1 VIVLQAL
8 WILLNRARRALY
20 RAGILRGKKL
30 HRPVISIGNIAAG
43 GAGKTPAAIAVSR
56 ALAARGL
63 RVAVLTRGY
72 GRADKA
78 YSGPVT
84 SSDPDKFGDE
94 PVLIRRSIIGEVL
107 VGSNRYQNARGFDC
121 DVFVLDDGFQHLR
134 LRRDY
139 DLVIDTP
146 AKFYREGRSALRDAD
161 AVIPRQ
167 LRTLV
172 PEELRGKRVFA
183 FSGLADNEQFFASL
197 REAGLDVA
205 GTRSF
210 PDHHRYT
217 AADVEALKR
226 DAKGLP
232 LVTSEK
238 DKVKIADPAVL
249 CVGAELV
256 IPENVLEEIVNA
268 GRGGMSSRASSEGP
282 GRVGQEAGASRPAH
296 PGPSLDARDDIP
308 PHSASRKRRKH
319 PLLQRIEYTAYRFVA
334 RRVAAMKEESLHRWG
349 TRLGALAGRIL
360 RGRDRL
366 TMRNLRFVYPE
377 RTERELRKIAGDC
390 WRHFGRELLLSIQ
403 TQNLSLEE
411 LAERCPF
418 VNVEVL
424 EEAIA
429 RGKGT
434 ILISAHWGGWEI
446 AGLAVMSLLRNVRTV
461 ARPLDNELLERE
473 LQQIRARTGAEVV
486 DRRKAA
492 RVLLKGLAENAV
504 VVLLP
509 DQAVLP
515 REGVPAPFLGHPAWT
530 TPAPAKMALR
540 AGSTIVFAFCIPDG
554 LRHRLE
560 FEEPIRADLL
570 TEAERD
576 PVELTKR
583 INDIISRRI
592 HARPDL
598 WLWMHDRWKG
608 LGEG

>member
-1 VIVLQAL
+1 MAV
-8 WILLNRARRALY
+8 NRARRALY

-30 HRPVISIGNIAAG
+30 HRPVISVGGITAG
-43 GAGKTPAAIAVSR
+43 GAGKTPAVIAVCR
-56 ALAARGL
+56 ALADRHL

-72 GRADKA
+72 GRNDKS

-84 SSDPDKFGDE
+84 TSDPDKFGDE

-107 VGSNRYQNARGFDC
+107 VGSNRYQNGRNFDC
-121 DVFVLDDGFQHLR
+121 DVFVLDDGFQHLQ

-139 DLVIDTP
+139 DLVIDAP
-146 AKFYREGRSALRDAD
+146 ARVHREGRSALRDAD

-172 PEELRGKRVFA
+172 PEELRGKQVFA

-217 AADVEALKR
+217 PADVEALKR

-238 DKVKIADPAVL
+238 DKVKIADAAVL
-249 CVGAELV
+249 SVGAELV
-256 IPENVLEEIVNA
+256 IPEDVLEEIIKV
-268 GRGGMSSRASSEGP
+268 AS
-282 GRVGQEAGASRPAH
+282 QAA
-296 PGPSLDARDDIP
+296 ARK
-308 PHSASRKRRKH
+308 KRRKN
-319 PLLQRIEYTAYRFVA
+319 PLLQRIEYVAYRFVA
-334 RRVAAMKEESLHRWG
+334 RRVTAMSEESVHRWG
-349 TRLGALAGRIL
+349 TRLGALGGRIL
-360 RGRDRL
+360 KGRDRL
-366 TMRNLRFVYPE
+366 MMRNLRFVYPDRPE
-377 RTERELRKIAGDC
+377 GELRTLANEC
-390 WRHFGRELLLSIQ
+390 WRHFGREALISIQ
-403 TQNLSLEE
+403 TQNLSLEQI
-411 LAERCPF
+411 AERCRF
-418 VNVEVL
+418 DNAHIL

-434 ILISAHWGGWEI
+434 ILISAHWGGWEV
-446 AGLAVMSLLRNVRTV
+446 AGLAIMSLMRNVRTV

-492 RVLLKGLAENAV
+492 RVLLKGLAENG
-504 VVLLP
+504 LLILLV
-509 DQAVLP
+509 DQSVLP
-515 REGVPAPFLGHPAWT
+515 REGVLVPFLGHPAWT

-560 FEEPIRADLL
+560 FQEMIRADLL

-583 INDIISRRI
+583 INEIISRRI

-608 LGEG
+608 TGEGDVKHGV

>member
-1 VIVLQAL
+1 MM
-8 WILLNRARRALY
+8 LNRARRALY
-20 RAGILRGKKL
+20 RAGILRGKRL
-30 HRPVISIGNIAAG
+30 HRPVISIGGITAG
-43 GAGKTPAAIAVSR
+43 GAGKTPAVITVCR

-72 GRADKA
+72 GRDDKE

-107 VGSNRYQNARGFDC
+107 VGANRYETGRNFDC

-134 LRRDY
+134 IRRDY
-139 DLVIDTP
+139 DLVIDAP
-146 AKFYREGRSALRDAD
+146 AKFHREGPSALKDAD
-161 AVIPRQ
+161 AVIPRE

-172 PEELRGKRVFA
+172 PEELRGKPVFA

-197 REAGLDVA
+197 REGGLDVA

-210 PDHHRYT
+210 PDHYRYT
-217 AADVEALKR
+217 DADIAALKR
-226 DAKGLP
+226 DANGLP

-238 DKVKIADPAVL
+238 DKVKVDDPAVL
-249 CVGAELV
+249 SVGAELV
-256 IPENVLEEIVNA
+256 IPEDVLSDIMRVASA
-268 GRGGMSSRASSEGP
+268 GQ
-282 GRVGQEAGASRPAH
+282 QEPA
-296 PGPSLDARDDIP
+296 R
-308 PHSASRKRRKH
+308 RKRRKH
-319 PLLQRIEYTAYRFVA
+319 PLLQRIEYTVYRFVA
-334 RRVAAMKEESLHRWG
+334 RRVTAMSEEAVYRWG
-349 TRLGALAGRIL
+349 TRLGVLGGKVL
-360 RGRDRL
+360 GGRDRL
-366 TMRNLRFVYPE
+366 MMRNLRSVYPE
-377 RTERELRKIAGDC
+377 CPERELRKIADDC
-390 WRHFGRELLLSIQ
+390 WRHFGREVLMGIQ

-418 VNVEVL
+418 VNVHLL
-424 EEAIA
+424 EESVA

-434 ILISAHWGGWEI
+434 MLISAHWGGWEV
-446 AGLAVMSLLRNVRTV
+446 AGLAIMSRVRNIRTV

-492 RVLLKGLAENAV
+492 RVLLKGLGEND
-504 VVLLP
+504 VLALLV

-515 REGVPAPFLGHPAWT
+515 REGVLAPFLGRPAWT

-583 INDIISRRI
+583 INEIIGRRI

-608 LGEG
+608 TGEGDVKHGM

>member
-1 VIVLQAL
+1 MIVLQAL
-8 WILLNRARRALY
+8 WLAVNRARRALY
-20 RAGILRGKKL
+20 RAGILRGKRL
-30 HRPVISIGNIAAG
+30 HRPVISVGGITAG
-43 GAGKTPAAIAVSR
+43 GAGKTPATIAVSR
-56 ALAARGL
+56 VLAARGL

-72 GRADKA
+72 GRHDKA

-84 SSDPDKFGDE
+84 TSDAEKFGDE

-107 VGSNRYQNARGFDC
+107 VGSNRYENARNFDC

-139 DLVIDTP
+139 DLVIDAP
-146 AKFYREGRSALRDAD
+146 SRYHREGRSALSDAD
-161 AVIPRQ
+161 AVIPRR

-172 PEELRGKRVFA
+172 PEELRSRRVFA
-183 FSGLADNEQFFASL
+183 FSGLADNEQFFAAL
-197 REAGLDVA
+197 RESGLDVA
-205 GTRSF
+205 ATRSF

-217 AADVEALKR
+217 AVDVDALKR
-226 DAKGLP
+226 DAGGLP

-238 DKVKIADPAVL
+238 DKVKIADPAISS
-249 CVGAELV
+249 VGAELE
-256 IPENVLEEIVNA
+256 IPEDVLEEIVNVA
-268 GRGGMSSRASSEGP
+268 AQPRA
-282 GRVGQEAGASRPAH
+282 RK
-296 PGPSLDARDDIP
+296 
-308 PHSASRKRRKH
+308 KRRKN
-319 PLLQRIEYTAYRFVA
+319 PILQRIEYVAYRFVA
-334 RRVAAMKEESLHRWG
+334 RRVTAMSEESVHRWG
-349 TRLGALAGRIL
+349 TRLGVLGQKVL
-360 RGRDRL
+360 GKRDRL
-366 TMRNLRFVYPE
+366 VMRNLRFVYPDRPE
-377 RTERELRKIAGDC
+377 SDLRKIANDC
-390 WRHFGRELLLSIQ
+390 WRHFGREVLIGIQ
-403 TQNLSLEE
+403 TQNLSLEQ

-418 VNVEVL
+418 VNAHLL

-434 ILISAHWGGWEI
+434 ILISAHWGGWEV
-446 AGLAVMSLLRNVRTV
+446 AGQAIMSMVRNIRTV

-492 RVLLKGLAENAV
+492 RVLLKGLAENSV

-515 REGVPAPFLGHPAWT
+515 REGVLVPFLGRPAWT

-560 FEEPIRADLL
+560 FTDSIRADAL
-570 TEAERD
+570 TESERD

-583 INDIISRRI
+583 INEIIGQRI
-592 HARPDL
+592 HERPDL

-608 LGEG
+608 TGEGDVKHGV

>member
-1 VIVLQAL
+1 MTMAPRSPRSLAPLGMRVLQLL
-8 WILLNRARRALY
+8 WMGLNRARRALY
-20 RAGILRGKKL
+20 RMGILRGKRL
-30 HRPVISIGNIAAG
+30 HRPVISIGNITAG
-43 GAGKTPAAIAVSR
+43 GAGKTPAVIAVCR

-72 GRADKA
+72 GRGDRA

-84 SSDPDKFGDE
+84 TSDPDKFGDE

-107 VGSNRYQNARGFDC
+107 VGANRYKNARDFDC
-121 DVFVLDDGFQHLR
+121 DVFVLDDGFQHLQ
-134 LRRDY
+134 LRRDF
-139 DLVIDTP
+139 DLVIDAP
-146 AKFYREGRSALRDAD
+146 ARYSREGRSALADAD
-161 AVIPRQ
+161 AVIPRR
-167 LRTLV
+167 LHTLV

-183 FSGLADNEQFFASL
+183 FAGLADNEQFFASL
-197 REAGLDVA
+197 RNAGLDVA

-217 AADVEALKR
+217 AADVDTLKR
-226 DAKGLP
+226 DAEGLP

-238 DKVKIADPAVL
+238 DKVKLSDPAVF
-249 CVGAELV
+249 CVGSELE
-256 IPENVLEEIVNA
+256 IPENVMNDLLRVASGEREPA
-268 GRGGMSSRASSEGP
+268 GED
-282 GRVGQEAGASRPAH
+282 AH
-296 PGPSLDARDDIP
+296 AARDVKP
-308 PHSASRKRRKH
+308 TARRKRRKH
-319 PLLQRIEYTAYRFVA
+319 PLVQRMEYTIYRQVA
-334 RRVAAMKEESLHRWG
+334 RRVTAMSEEAVYRWG
-349 TRLGALAGRIL
+349 TRLGAAGSKVL

-366 TMRNLRFVYPE
+366 AMRNLRAVYPE
-377 RTERELRKIAGDC
+377 RPERELRKIADEC
-390 WRHFGRELLLSIQ
+390 WRHFGREVLMSIQ
-403 TQNLSLEE
+403 SQNLSLEE

-418 VNVEVL
+418 ANIHYL
-424 EEAIA
+424 EEAVA

-434 ILISAHWGGWEI
+434 MLISAHWGGWEI
-446 AGLAVMSLLRNVRTV
+446 AGMAIMSLVRNVRTV

-492 RVLLKGLAENAV
+492 RVLLKGLSENAV
-504 VVLLP
+504 LALLV

-515 REGVPAPFLGHPAWT
+515 REGVLVPFLGRPAWT

-554 LRHRLE
+554 LRHRVE
-560 FEEPIRADLL
+560 FEEPIHADEL

-583 INDIISRRI
+583 INEIISRRI

-608 LGEG
+608 TGEGDVKHGV

>member
-1 VIVLQAL
+1 MRILQFL
-8 WILLNRARRALY
+8 YFGINRLRRALY
-20 RAGILRGKKL
+20 RAGILQGKRL
-30 HRPVISIGNIAAG
+30 HRPVISIGNIAMG
-43 GAGKTPAAIAVSR
+43 GAGKTPAVIAVCR
-56 ALAARGL
+56 ALSSKGL
-63 RVAVLTRGY
+63 RVAVLSRGY
-72 GRADKA
+72 GRGDPS
-78 YSGPVT
+78 YSGLVT
-84 SSDPDKFGDE
+84 SSDPVKFGDE
-94 PVLIRRSIIGEVL
+94 PVLIRRSIIGDVL
-107 VGSNRYQNARGFDC
+107 VGLNRYENARKYDA
-121 DVFVLDDGFQHLR
+121 DVYVLDDGFQHLQ

-139 DLVIDTP
+139 DLVIDAP
-146 AKFYREGRSALRDAD
+146 AKFYREGRSALKDAD
-161 AVIPRQ
+161 AVIPRR
-167 LRTLV
+167 LRTIV

-197 REAGLDVA
+197 REEGLDVA
-205 GTRSF
+205 GTRGF

-217 AADVEALKR
+217 VADVEALKR
-226 DAKGLP
+226 DAAGLP

-238 DKVKIADPAVL
+238 DKVKIADPAVS
-249 CVGAELV
+249 CVGAELL
-256 IPENVLEEIVNA
+256 IPEEVLDEVVNV
-268 GRGGMSSRASSEGP
+268 GRASARLPGEG
-282 GRVGQEAGASRPAH
+282 RAEARPTFK
-296 PGPSLDARDDIP
+296 
-308 PHSASRKRRKH
+308 KRRKN
-319 PLLQRIEYTAYRFVA
+319 PLLQRIEYAAYRFVA
-334 RRVAAMKEESLHRWG
+334 NRVAAMKEESLHQWG
-349 TRLGALAGRIL
+349 TRLGALAGKIL

-366 TMRNLRFVYPE
+366 VMRNLRFVYPE
-377 RTERELRKIAGDC
+377 RSEGELRKIANDC
-390 WRHFGRELLLSIQ
+390 WRHFGRELLISIQ
-403 TQNLSLEE
+403 SQNLSLEQ

-418 VNVEVL
+418 VNVQIL

-434 ILISAHWGGWEI
+434 ILISAHWGGWEV

-473 LQQIRARTGAEVV
+473 LQQIRARTGAQVV

-515 REGVPAPFLGHPAWT
+515 REGVLAPFLGHDAWT

-554 LRHRLE
+554 LRHRVE

-583 INDIISRRI
+583 INDVISRRI

>member
-1 VIVLQAL
+1 MRVLQAL
-8 WILLNRARRALY
+8 WMAVNRARRALY

-30 HRPVISIGNIAAG
+30 HRPVISVGGITAG
-43 GAGKTPAAIAVSR
+43 GAGKTPAVIAVAR
-56 ALAARGL
+56 ALADRHL

-72 GRADKA
+72 GRNDQS

-84 SSDPDKFGDE
+84 TSDADKFGDE

-107 VGSNRYQNARGFDC
+107 VGANRYLNGRNFDC
-121 DVFVLDDGFQHLR
+121 DVFVLDDGFQHLQ

-139 DLVIDTP
+139 DLVIDAP
-146 AKFYREGRSALRDAD
+146 ARIHREGRSALRDAD

-172 PEELRGKRVFA
+172 PEELRGRRVFA

-217 AADVEALKR
+217 PADVEALKR

-238 DKVKIADPAVL
+238 DKVKIADAAVL
-249 CVGAELV
+249 SVGAELV
-256 IPENVLEEIVNA
+256 IPEDVLEEIINV
-268 GRGGMSSRASSEGP
+268 GRGVSPPPAGEGGLKP
-282 GRVGQEAGASRPAH
+282 RP
-296 PGPSLDARDDIP
+296 
-308 PHSASRKRRKH
+308 ASRKRRKH
-319 PLLQRIEYTAYRFVA
+319 PLLQRIEYVAYRFVA
-334 RRVAAMKEESLHRWG
+334 RRVTAMSEEAVHRWG
-349 TRLGALAGRIL
+349 TRLGALGGKVL
-360 RGRDRL
+360 KGRDRL
-366 TMRNLRFVYPE
+366 MMRNLRLVYPDRPE
-377 RTERELRKIAGDC
+377 GELRKLANEC
-390 WRHFGRELLLSIQ
+390 WRHFGREALISIQ
-403 TQNLSLEE
+403 TQNLSLEQI
-411 LAERCPF
+411 AERCRF
-418 VNVEVL
+418 ENAHIL

-434 ILISAHWGGWEI
+434 ILISAHWGGWEV
-446 AGLAVMSLLRNVRTV
+446 AGLAIMSLIRNVRTV

-492 RVLLKGLAENAV
+492 RVLLKGLAENG
-504 VVLLP
+504 LLILLV

-515 REGVPAPFLGHPAWT
+515 REGVLVPFLGHPGWT

-560 FEEPIRADLL
+560 FQESIRADLL

-583 INDIISRRI
+583 INEIISRRI

-608 LGEG
+608 TGEGGVEHGV